1 MLDITVENTSS
12 QFTVIDYLIISKHR
26 LLSVLLGEGSSG
38 SLLLSLLGNSGLSLS
53 GLSLIFK
60 SLSLDSLGL
69 SLVDSLN
76 KNSLVLELVTLG
88 SHVEEMIDVIIDLA
102 LLAVLAEQSTKNSL
116 SSDPQNLSGHTSL
129 SGTSAL
135 ARSHVTTLSLSLEV
149 QSNSGTRVDGNGLL
163 NDETILN
170 QLSNSLSGVGKG
182 DVAGLI
188 RVQPDTAL
196 SALGNRSCKAS
207 LELQRR
213 LRKEL

>member
-38 SLLLSLLGNSGLSLS
+38 PLLLSLLGNSGLSLS

-76 KNSLVLELVTLG
+76 KNSLVLELITLR
-88 SHVEEMIDVIIDLA
+88 SHIEEMIDVVINLP
-102 LLAVLAEQSTKNSL
+102 LLSILAEQSSENSL
-116 SSDPQNLSGHTSL
+116 SSNPHDLSWHTSL

-135 ARSHVTTLSLSLEV
+135 TWTHVSTLTLGSEV
-149 QSNSGTRVDGNGLL
+149 QSDTGSRVDSDWLL
-163 NDETILN
+163 DDKAVLN
-170 QLSNSLSGVGKG
+170 KLSNSLS
-182 DVAGLI
+182 
-188 RVQPDTAL
+188 
-196 SALGNRSCKAS
+196 
-207 LELQRR
+207 
-213 LRKEL
+213 